1 MISDELILSVTGISH
16 KNSKLSEREV
26 FQISTKELGSTLD
39 YFKSIPDVQGI
50 VIVPTCN
57 RLEYYTVIKKGTD
70 PFLILEEFYRV
81 WKKADIKI
89 SSSNFYSYEGMDA
102 VKHLFK
108 VIAGLDSMVMGEYQI
123 QGQIKD
129 AYSIACS
136 SKTADKTL
144 HKLFH
149 AAFRTGKAVR
159 TRTKIGKGNRSLGGV
174 AFKLLKEK
182 LTVNDTITII
192 GVNQNTKI
200 LAENLKRAGFFR
212 FNFVNRTIHK
222 AQEMAEKF
230 GGNVFSL
237 LFLEEAVAS
246 STCIISCTSAPD
258 FIIGADLLNKNFAK
272 MNSPKIV
279 IDLAVPRDI
288 DTVGLINTVEY
299 YDLEGL
305 SNCLEKEKQGIILE
319 ISEAERIISEEVR
332 LFEVWN
338 EAQTYK
344 PYELFDEK
352 IELSRLQL
360 LNEIRVRHSDEELEL
375 LDKFSRSLI
384 HRIKS
389 TVNQAIKVNLDDAGI
404 HKAG

>member
-1 MISDELILSVTGISH
+1 MISDESILSITGISH
-16 KNSKLSEREV
+16 KNSKLSEREI
-26 FQISTKELGSTLD
+26 FQLSLKELGPVLD
-39 YFKSIPDVQGI
+39 YFKSIPEVEEI

-57 RLEYYTVIKKGTD
+57 RLEFYTVIKKGTD
-70 PFLILEEFYRV
+70 PFLLLNEFYSV
-81 WKKADIKI
+81 WKKVNVKI
-89 SSSNFYSYEGMDA
+89 TTSNFYSYEGLDA

-108 VIAGLDSMVMGEYQI
+108 VIAGLDSMVIGEFQI

-136 SKTADKTL
+136 KKTANKIL

-149 AAFRTGKAVR
+149 AAFRTGKAIR
-159 TRTKIGKGNRSLGGV
+159 TQTRIGKGNKSLGGV

-182 LTVNDTITII
+182 LTENDTITII

-200 LAENLKRAGFFR
+200 LAEKLKRAGFFR
-212 FNFVNRTIHK
+212 FNFVNRTFHK
-222 AQEMAEKF
+222 AQEMADKY
-230 GGNVFSL
+230 GGNVYSL
-237 LFLEEAVAS
+237 LFLEEVVVNS
-246 STCIISCTSAPD
+246 KCIISCTGSPD
-258 FIIGADLLNKNFAK
+258 FIIGADLFNKNYTK
-272 MNSPKIV
+272 LNSPKIV

-288 DTVGLINTVEY
+288 DTVGLNNNVEY

-305 SNCLEKEKQGIILE
+305 SSCLEKERQEIILDL
-319 ISEAERIISEEVR
+319 SEAERIISEEAR

-352 IELSRLQL
+352 IESSRIQL
-360 LNEIRVRHSDEELEL
+360 LNEIRIRHSDKELEL

-389 TVNQAIKVNLDDAGI
+389 TITQAIKINLDDAGI